1 MPAEAGFAERTVANM
16 RGLPLPCTA
25 TRNQLPPPS
34 TQLRRFEES
43 PRLGPAGQRNSGLRF
58 LSSVRLAPP
67 TRPESPLITEQ
78 VNSEKTTVHRRACPS
93 PQGQVSPN
101 ELLDFLVN
109 LRVKIG
115 HYWT

>member
-1 MPAEAGFAERTVANM
+1 MPAEA
-16 RGLPLPCTA
+16 
-25 TRNQLPPPS
+25 RNQLPPPS
-34 TQLRRFEES
+34 PQLRRFEES